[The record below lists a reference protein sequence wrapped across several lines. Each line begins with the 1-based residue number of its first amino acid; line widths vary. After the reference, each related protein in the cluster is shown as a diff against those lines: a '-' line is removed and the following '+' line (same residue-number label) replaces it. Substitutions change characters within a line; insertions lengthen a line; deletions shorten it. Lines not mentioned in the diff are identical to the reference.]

1 LKKKKRSLIQKNNII
16 RAAIM
21 GANDGIIS
29 IAGIVIGVSGATSHI
44 GTILLAG
51 FAGTLAGTVS
61 MAMGEYVSVSSQRD
75 AQEKI
80 IHEQKLALAT
90 SYQQEFDFVY
100 HKYCASGISATL
112 AYQATDEM
120 MKKDA
125 LSTTVR
131 ERHGFTIGQEL
142 SAKSAAIASMLSFPT
157 GALLPMLAI
166 ALLPRGLSTM
176 ATFCAVLIA
185 LGFTGYAAAYLNGAD
200 KKHATLR
207 NIVAGVLTMLVT
219 YAVGILFKQGGL

>member
-1 LKKKKRSLIQKNNII
+1 MKEKNSLIQRNNII
-16 RAAIM
+16 RAGIM

-29 IAGIVIGVSGATSHI
+29 IAGIVIGVSGATTHL

-80 IHEQKLALAT
+80 VQEQKVALAT
-90 SYQQEFDFVY
+90 DYQKEFDFVY
-100 HKYCASGISATL
+100 EKYASVGISKEL
-112 AYQATDEM
+112 AYKATDEM

-125 LSTTVR
+125 LATTVR
-131 ERHGFTIGQEL
+131 EHHGFSLGQEL
-142 SAKSAAIASMLSFPT
+142 SAKGAAIASMLSFPT

-166 ALLPRGLSTM
+166 SLIPKAWSAL
-176 ATFCAVLIA
+176 ATFIAVLIA

-200 KKHATLR
+200 KKQATLR
-207 NIVAGVLTMLVT
+207 NIIAGILTMLVT
-219 YAVGILFKQGGL
+219 YLVGLIFKQGGL